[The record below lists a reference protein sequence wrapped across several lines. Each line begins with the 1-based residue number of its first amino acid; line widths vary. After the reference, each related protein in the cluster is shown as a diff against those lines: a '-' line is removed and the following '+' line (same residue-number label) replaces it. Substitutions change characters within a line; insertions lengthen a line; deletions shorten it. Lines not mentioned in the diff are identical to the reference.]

1 MFSLIEPFQVNC
13 SVHFTQGINIPVDVL
28 PRQYIDG
35 KVRAKDA
42 LRCSIKYGQKMT
54 GGGYGH
60 ITKIERTPLVGTEL
74 CVKSP
79 HNSAFSLTPEAILQW
94 HASQTLRSAGIMGA
108 IPHVYDIFQF
118 VGETRFTMDYIR
130 GKSAVEAV
138 GTAEN
143 PDAMWLQILAQV
155 SLILGYLEEH
165 IRLDHRDLKA
175 DNLWIRPIPIDYSI
189 TVGAKKWRL
198 RAPFQVVVLDFG
210 FACLGNE
217 EGNAIVSLSDG
228 IVPKID
234 PCPKEGRDLFQLIA
248 SMWSIPAI
256 RYKASKEVNEAMEKL
271 LAHKKSSYIDIV
283 TQNLQTHWIYL
294 AVSDS
299 RFRHPPLHPVSLL
312 LKLSNDWKEVGLYQE

>member
-217 EGNAIVSLSDG
+217 EGNA
-228 IVPKID
+228 
-234 PCPKEGRDLFQLIA
+234 
-248 SMWSIPAI
+248 MSIPAI